1 MVLGKLTTRNPV
13 PLSLGH
19 AVLACKF
26 YFVKGEIKLNNKWK
40 IVKECVLG
48 AADLGRK
55 TNCMSTNTGGKI

>member
-19 AVLACKF
+19 TVLACKF

-40 IVKECVLG
+40 IVKECVFRVLQTWG
-48 AADLGRK
+48 GRQ
-55 TNCMSTNTGGKI
+55 IA